1 MSTTHT
7 PVRQAGRRPGRTVR
21 SVVAAAALTVAA
33 LVGVAGTAAPAQ
45 AASSFT
51 SCFRFPAP
59 YYGAYGNAAVQVQ
72 VWTYGAWHTAWHT
85 QTGFNGCFSF
95 TLTGTARNYPV
106 RAIAQTRVGTALF
119 YGVSP
124 YYAPAGSGSYNL
136 GTGLVW
142 CTGCG

>member
-1 MSTTHT
+1 MSTTPA
-7 PVRQAGRRPGRTVR
+7 PVRQTGRPGRTLRAVLV
-21 SVVAAAALTVAA
+21 SAALTLAA
-33 LVGVAGTAAPAQ
+33 LVGVAGTATPAQ

-59 YYGAYGNAAVQVQ
+59 YYGAYGNAPVQVQ
-72 VWTYGAWHTAWHT
+72 VWTYGAWHTTWYT
-85 QTGFNGCFSF
+85 ETGFNGCFSF
-95 TLTGTARNYPV
+95 TLTGAARNYPV
-106 RAIAQTRVGTALF
+106 RVIAQKRMGTALF

-124 YYAPAGSGSYNL
+124 YYAPAGAGSYHL